1 MQLEAES
8 FNSATSFAFLS
19 AALDETLNHEEK
31 SLTQI
36 RPPNATGNGNLV
48 HYSFANSRGA
58 VSGSLNGA
66 VIDLRILAT
75 SDLHA
80 NLLAWDY
87 HTNRPCPQRGL
98 ARVATLIH
106 KARFERPQS
115 LLFDNGD
122 FLHGTVLGD
131 FIAETTPTLRSGRP
145 LHAHPMIAAMNAL
158 DYDAVALGNHEFG
171 HGLGFLRRSLAANR
185 FPIVCSNL
193 YFKPTRGAPLA
204 APYLLLYRD
213 LRDRHGKLHRL
224 KIGVLGF
231 IPPQTTI
238 WEKRYLKSRASVD
251 DITASARLLVP
262 ELRALGADLIIALSH
277 SGIGE
282 AQAEPGAE
290 NASSA
295 LAEIDGIDVVIAGH
309 THLTFP
315 TAARHDLAGKP
326 AVMPGFFGSHLGVI
340 DLTLR
345 HSGKS
350 WRIAAFGAETR
361 AISRRNPIN
370 GQVEALVGDDNTIV
384 EIARPAHQALLARS
398 DVEIGHSPIALHSHF
413 ALLTQSAAL
422 ALVANAQADHLGR
435 VLAGGPMA
443 DLPLLS
449 AVAPFKAGGR
459 GGPENYTDIAAGA
472 LLARHISDLYIHPNS
487 LSCLR
492 VSGQDLADWLE
503 RSVSLYHQIRPGAV
517 DATLFDDEF
526 PSFNFDTIHGLS
538 YQIDLAVAPR
548 FNTFG
553 RVIAPDARRIR
564 DLRYQGQLVHP
575 EQMFALATN
584 SYRAAGGVGFPGT
597 GTAQVS
603 YEGSENNRE
612 VLASY
617 LSSGAIPAPTAPD
630 WRFLP
635 MPGATVTLDL
645 SPNAAAHLAEVPHLR
660 LEPLALLATGFR
672 RFRLYL

>member
-1 MQLEAES
+1 MGFTVQ
-8 FNSATSFAFLS
+8 
-19 AALDETLNHEEK
+19 
-31 SLTQI
+31 
-36 RPPNATGNGNLV
+36 
-48 HYSFANSRGA
+48 YSFVNARGA
-58 VSGSLNGA
+58 EAGSFGGA
-66 VIDLRILAT
+66 VVDLRILAT

-87 HTNRPCPQRGL
+87 HNSRPCAQRGL

-106 KARFERPQS
+106 KARFERPQN

-131 FIAETTPTLRSGRP
+131 FIAESTPTLRSGRP
-145 LHAHPMIAAMNAL
+145 LHTHPMIAAMNAL

-171 HGLGFLRRSLAANR
+171 HGLGFLRRSLAATR

-204 APYLLLYRD
+204 APYLLLHRD

-251 DITASARLLVP
+251 DITASARHVVP
-262 ELRALGADLIIALSH
+262 EVRARGADLIIALSH
-277 SGIGE
+277 SGIGSTGD
-282 AQAEPGAE
+282 EPGAE

-295 LAEIDGIDVVIAGH
+295 LAEIEGIDVIIAGH

-315 TAARHDLAGKP
+315 TADQPNLAGKP

-340 DLTLR
+340 DLALR
-345 HSGKS
+345 ATSKG
-350 WRIAAFGAETR
+350 WRIASFGAEVR
-361 AISRRNPIN
+361 PISQRDPTT
-370 GQVEALVGDDNTIV
+370 GQVTGLVADDAAIV
-384 EIARPAHQALLARS
+384 AIADPAHQSLLART
-398 DVEIGHSPIALHSHF
+398 DVTVGHSPIPLHSHF
-413 ALLTQSAAL
+413 ALLTQSPPL
-422 ALVANAQADHLGR
+422 ALVAAAQADHMRR
-435 VLAGGPMA
+435 VLAETGTAHQALA

-459 GGPENYTDIAAGA
+459 GGPENYTDIPAGP
-472 LLARHISDLYIHPNS
+472 LLARHISDLYVHPNS

-503 RSVSLYHQIRPGAV
+503 RSVSLYRQILPGSCDIA
-517 DATLFDDEF
+517 LIDEDF
-526 PSFNFDTIHGLS
+526 PSFNFDTIHGLC
-538 YQIDLAVAPR
+538 YQIDLSAPPR

-553 RVIAPDARRIR
+553 RVIAPDSRRIH
-564 DLRYQGQLVHP
+564 DLRYQGQPVRP

-584 SYRAAGGVGFPGT
+584 SYRAAGGAGFPGT
-597 GTAQVS
+597 GSAQVV
-603 YEGSENNRE
+603 YEGPENSRE
-612 VLASY
+612 VLAAY
-617 LSSGAIPAPTAPD
+617 LHRGGQPTETAVD

-635 MPGATVTLDL
+635 MPGSSVTIDL
-645 SPNAAAHLAEVPHLR
+645 GVSAAAHLAEVPHLR
-660 LEPLALLATGFR
+660 LEPLALLPTGFR
-672 RFRLYL
+672 RFRLHL

>member
-1 MQLEAES
+1 MG
-8 FNSATSFAFLS
+8 FT
-19 AALDETLNHEEK
+19 
-31 SLTQI
+31 
-36 RPPNATGNGNLV
+36 V
-48 HYSFANSRGA
+48 HYSFANDRGA
-58 VSGSLNGA
+58 VSGTFGGP
-66 VIDLRILAT
+66 VIDLRLLAT

-87 HTNRPCPQRGL
+87 HTSRPCPQRGL
-98 ARVATLIH
+98 ARTATLIH

-115 LLFDNGD
+115 LLLDNGD

-131 FIAETTPTLRSGRP
+131 FIAETTPLLRSGRP

-171 HGLGFLRRSLAANR
+171 HGLGFLRRSLAATR

-204 APYLLLYRD
+204 APYLLLHRD

-231 IPPQTTI
+231 IPPQTTV

-251 DITASARLLVP
+251 DITASARHLVP
-262 ELRALGADLIIALSH
+262 ELRARGADLIIALSH

-282 AQAEPGAE
+282 EQAEPGAE
-290 NASSA
+290 NASTA

-315 TAARHDLAGKP
+315 TASRADLAGKP

-340 DLTLR
+340 DLILR
-345 HSGKS
+345 HSSKG
-350 WRIAAFGAETR
+350 WRVAGFGSETR
-361 AISRRNPIN
+361 PISQRDPVT
-370 GQVEALVGDDNTIV
+370 GQVEALVSDDAAIV
-384 EIARPAHQALLARS
+384 EIARPAHEALLART
-398 DVEIGHSPIALHSHF
+398 DIEIGHSPIALNSHF
-413 ALLTQSAAL
+413 ALLTQSPPL
-422 ALVANAQADHLGR
+422 ALVAAAQADHLAR
-435 VLAGGPMA
+435 VLEGTPLV

-459 GGPENYTDIAAGA
+459 GGPENYTDIPAGP
-472 LLARHISDLYIHPNS
+472 LLSRHVSDLYIHPNS

-492 VSGQDLADWLE
+492 ISGKDLSVWLE
-503 RSVSLYHQIRPGAV
+503 RSVSLYHQIAPGAQ
-517 DATLFDDEF
+517 DAALIDEDF

-538 YQIDLAVAPR
+538 YQIDLTQPPR
-548 FNTFG
+548 FNTLG
-553 RVIAPDARRIR
+553 RVIDAEARRIR
-564 DLRYQGQLVHP
+564 DLRYQGQLVRP

-584 SYRAAGGVGFPGT
+584 NYRAAGGVGFPGT
-597 GTAQVS
+597 GTTQVV
-603 YEGSENNRE
+603 YDGTEGNRE
-612 VLASY
+612 LLAAY
-617 LSSGAIPAPTAPD
+617 LGRGGTPAPQSPD
-630 WRFLP
+630 WSFVP
-635 MPGATVTLDL
+635 MPGSTVTLDL
-645 SPNAAAHLAEVPHLR
+645 SPNAEAHLAEVPHLR
-660 LEPLALLATGFR
+660 LEPLMQLANGFR

>member
-1 MQLEAES
+1 M
-8 FNSATSFAFLS
+8 
-19 AALDETLNHEEK
+19 
-31 SLTQI
+31 
-36 RPPNATGNGNLV
+36 
-48 HYSFANSRGA
+48 
-58 VSGSLNGA
+58 
-66 VIDLRILAT
+66 IDLRILAT

-87 HTNRPCPQRGL
+87 HTSRPCPQRGL

-106 KARFERPQS
+106 QARFERPQS

-131 FIAETTPTLRSGRP
+131 FIAESTPTLRSGRP
-145 LHAHPMIAAMNAL
+145 LHTHPMIAAMNAL

-171 HGLGFLRRSLAANR
+171 HGLGFLRRSLAATR

-204 APYLLLYRD
+204 AASLLLHRD

-231 IPPQTTI
+231 IPPQTTV

-262 ELRALGADLIIALSH
+262 ELRSRGADLIVALSH

-295 LAEIDGIDVVIAGH
+295 LAEIDGLDVVIAGH

-315 TAARHDLAGKP
+315 TASRRDLAGKP
-326 AVMPGFFGSHLGVI
+326 AVMPGFYGSHLGVI

-345 HSGKS
+345 HSGKGWKLS
-350 WRIAAFGAETR
+350 SFEAETR
-361 AISRRNPIN
+361 PISRRDPVH
-370 GQVEALVGDDNTIV
+370 GQVEPLVNDDAAIV
-384 EIARPAHQALLARS
+384 EIARPAHQALLART
-398 DVEIGHSPIALHSHF
+398 DVEVGHSPIALHSHF
-413 ALLTQSAAL
+413 SLLTQSPPL
-422 ALVANAQADHLGR
+422 ALVAAAQADHLTR
-435 VLAGGPMA
+435 VLADTPLA

-459 GGPENYTDIAAGA
+459 GGPENYTDIPAGP
-472 LLARHISDLYIHPNS
+472 LLARHVSDLYIHPNS

-492 VSGQDLADWLE
+492 VSGQDLVDWLE
-503 RSVSLYHQIRPGAV
+503 RSVSLYHQILPGAV
-517 DATLFDDEF
+517 DTALIDETF

-538 YQIDLAVAPR
+538 YQIDLTQPPR

-553 RVIAPDARRIR
+553 RVIAPEAHRIR
-564 DLRYQGQLVHP
+564 DLRYQGQPVQP
-575 EQMFALATN
+575 EQIFALATN

-597 GTAQVS
+597 GTAQVV
-603 YEGSENNRE
+603 YEGSENQRE
-612 VLASY
+612 VLAAY
-617 LSSGAIPAPTAPD
+617 LRSGGVATPAAPD
-630 WRFLP
+630 WHFLP
-635 MPGATVTLDL
+635 MPGSTVTLDL
-645 SPNAAAHLAEVPHLR
+645 NHKAAAHLAEVPHLR
-660 LEPLALLATGFR
+660 LEPLAQLPTGFR

>member
-1 MQLEAES
+1 MQ
-8 FNSATSFAFLS
+8 
-19 AALDETLNHEEK
+19 D
-31 SLTQI
+31 
-36 RPPNATGNGNLV
+36 
-48 HYSFANSRGA
+48 SFANERGA
-58 VSGSLNGA
+58 GAGIYGSA

-87 HTNRPCPQRGL
+87 HTSRPCPQRGL
-98 ARVATLIH
+98 ARTATLIH
-106 KARFERPQS
+106 KARFERPQN

-131 FIAETTPTLRSGRP
+131 FIAESTPTLRSGRP

-171 HGLGFLRRSLAANR
+171 HGLGFLRRSLAATR
-185 FPIVCSNL
+185 FPVVCSNL

-204 APYLLLYRD
+204 APYLLLHRD

-231 IPPQTTI
+231 IPPQTTV

-251 DITASARLLVP
+251 DITASARHLVP
-262 ELRALGADLIIALSH
+262 ELRARGADLIIALSH
-277 SGIGE
+277 SGIGTPGD
-282 AQAEPGAE
+282 EPGAE

-295 LAEIDGIDVVIAGH
+295 LAQIDGIDVIIAGH

-315 TAARHDLAGKP
+315 SASQPNLAGKP

-340 DLTLR
+340 DLALR
-345 HSGKS
+345 ATPKG
-350 WRIAAFGAETR
+350 WRLASFGAEVR
-361 AISRRNPIN
+361 AISQRDPVT
-370 GQVEALVGDDNTIV
+370 GAVAALVADDAAIA
-384 EIARPAHQALLARS
+384 ELARPAHQALLARS
-398 DVEIGHSPIALHSHF
+398 DDTVGHSPIPLHSHF
-413 ALLTQSAAL
+413 ALLTQSPPL
-422 ALVANAQADHLGR
+422 ALVAAAQADHLRR
-435 VLAGGPMA
+435 VLVDTPLA

-459 GGPENYTDIAAGA
+459 GGPENYTDIATGP

-492 VSGQDLADWLE
+492 LSGQDLADWLE
-503 RSVSLYHQIRPGAV
+503 RSVSLYRQILPGSCDSA
-517 DATLFDDEF
+517 LIDEDF

-538 YQIDLAVAPR
+538 YQIDLAAPPR

-553 RVIAPDARRIR
+553 RVIAPAARRIQN
-564 DLRYQGQLVHP
+564 LRHQGRPVDP
-575 EQMFALATN
+575 DQMFALATN
-584 SYRAAGGVGFPGT
+584 SYRAAGGAGFAGT
-597 GTAQVS
+597 GGAQVV
-603 YEGSENNRE
+603 YDGPDNNRE
-612 VLASY
+612 VLAAY
-617 LSSGAIPAPTAPD
+617 LRRGAQPAQAPVD
-630 WRFLP
+630 WQFLP
-635 MPGATVTLDL
+635 MPGSSVTIDL
-645 SPNAAAHLAEVPHLR
+645 NANAANHLAEVPHLR
-660 LEPLALLATGFR
+660 LEPLAQLPTGFR

>member
-1 MQLEAES
+1 MG
-8 FNSATSFAFLS
+8 FT
-19 AALDETLNHEEK
+19 
-31 SLTQI
+31 
-36 RPPNATGNGNLV
+36 V
-48 HYSFANSRGA
+48 HYSLTNDRGA
-58 VSGSLNGA
+58 VSGTFGGP
-66 VIDLRILAT
+66 VIDLRLLAT

-87 HTNRPCPQRGL
+87 HTGRPCLQRGL
-98 ARVATLIH
+98 ARIATLIH
-106 KARFERPQS
+106 KARFERPQN

-131 FIAETTPTLRSGRP
+131 FIAETTPLLRSGRP

-171 HGLGFLRRSLAANR
+171 HGLGFLRRSLAATR

-204 APYLLLYRD
+204 APYLMLHRD

-231 IPPQTTI
+231 IPPQTTV

-251 DITASARLLVP
+251 DITASARHLVP
-262 ELRALGADLIIALSH
+262 ELRARGADLIIALSH

-282 AQAEPGAE
+282 TEAEPGAE

-315 TAARHDLAGKP
+315 TASRRDLAGKP

-345 HSGKS
+345 QNGKN
-350 WRIAAFGAETR
+350 WRISAFGAEAR
-361 AISRRNPIN
+361 PISRRDPVT
-370 GQVEALVGDDNTIV
+370 GQVEALVADDAAIV
-384 EIARPAHQALLARS
+384 EIARPAHEALLARTNI
-398 DVEIGHSPIALHSHF
+398 EIGHSPIPLNSHF
-413 ALLTQSAAL
+413 ALLTQSPPL
-422 ALVANAQADHLGR
+422 ALVAAAQADHLSR
-435 VLAGGPMA
+435 VLEGTALA
-443 DLPLLS
+443 NLPLLS

-459 GGPENYTDIAAGA
+459 GGPENYTDIPAGP

-492 VSGQDLADWLE
+492 VSGQDLCDWLE
-503 RSVSLYHQIRPGAV
+503 RSVSLYHQIAPGAV
-517 DATLFDDEF
+517 DSALIDEDF

-538 YQIDLAVAPR
+538 YEIDLTEPPR

-553 RVIAPDARRIR
+553 RVIAPEAHRIR
-564 DLRYQGQLVHP
+564 DLRYNGQPVHP

-597 GTAQVS
+597 GTAQVV
-603 YEGSENNRE
+603 YEGSENTRE
-612 VLASY
+612 VLGAY
-617 LSSGAIPAPTAPD
+617 LRSGAVPAPTFPD
-630 WRFLP
+630 WRFVP
-635 MPGATVTLDL
+635 MPGSTATLDL
-645 SPNAAAHLAEVPHLR
+645 NPNAEAHLAKVPHLR
-660 LEPLALLATGFR
+660 LEPLMQLHTGFR

>member
-1 MQLEAES
+1 MGFTVQ
-8 FNSATSFAFLS
+8 
-19 AALDETLNHEEK
+19 
-31 SLTQI
+31 
-36 RPPNATGNGNLV
+36 
-48 HYSFANSRGA
+48 YSFANERGA
-58 VSGSLNGA
+58 VSGTFGGA

-87 HTNRPCPQRGL
+87 HTSRPCPQRGL

-171 HGLGFLRRSLAANR
+171 HGLGFLRRSLAAAR

-204 APYLLLYRD
+204 APYLLLHRD

-231 IPPQTTI
+231 IPPQTTV

-251 DITASARLLVP
+251 DITASARHLVP
-262 ELRALGADLIIALSH
+262 ELRARGADLIIALSH

-282 AQAEPGAE
+282 AEAEPGAE

-315 TAARHDLAGKP
+315 TASRADLAGKP

-345 HSGKS
+345 QSGKG
-350 WRIAAFGAETR
+350 WRMSGFGADTR
-361 AISRRNPIN
+361 PISQRDPVN
-370 GQVEALVGDDNTIV
+370 GQVEALVSDDAAIV
-384 EIARPAHQALLARS
+384 EIARPAHQALLART
-398 DVEIGHSPIALHSHF
+398 DVAVGHSPIPLHSHF
-413 ALLTQSAAL
+413 ALLTQSPPL
-422 ALVANAQADHLGR
+422 ALVAAAQADHLAR
-435 VLAGGPMA
+435 VLAGTPLG

-459 GGPENYTDIAAGA
+459 GGPENYTDIPAGP
-472 LLARHISDLYIHPNS
+472 LLARHINDLYIHPNS

-492 VSGQDLADWLE
+492 VSGQDISDWLE
-503 RSVSLYHQIRPGAV
+503 RSVSLYRQIAPGST
-517 DATLFDDEF
+517 DATLIDEDF

-538 YQIDLAVAPR
+538 YHIDLATAPR

-553 RVIAPDARRIR
+553 RVVAPEARRIR
-564 DLRYQGQLVHP
+564 DLRYQGQPVRP
-575 EQMFALATN
+575 DQSFALATN

-597 GTAQVS
+597 GTAQVV
-603 YEGSENNRE
+603 YEGNENNRE
-612 VLASY
+612 VLAAY
-617 LSSGAIPAPTAPD
+617 LRGGAVPAPTSLD
-630 WRFLP
+630 WQFVP
-635 MPGATVTLDL
+635 MPGSTVTLDL
-645 SPNAAAHLAEVPHLR
+645 NRNAAAHLAEVPHLR
-660 LEPLALLATGFR
+660 LEPLTQLATGFR

>member
-1 MQLEAES
+1 MQYS
-8 FNSATSFAFLS
+8 Y
-19 AALDETLNHEEK
+19 
-31 SLTQI
+31 
-36 RPPNATGNGNLV
+36 PNN
-48 HYSFANSRGA
+48 RGA
-58 VSGSLNGA
+58 ISGAFGGA
-66 VIDLRILAT
+66 EIDLRILAT

-87 HTNRPCPQRGL
+87 HANRACPQRGL

-106 KARFERPQS
+106 KARFERPQA

-171 HGLGFLRRSLAANR
+171 HGLGFLRRSLAATR
-185 FPIVCSNL
+185 FPVVCSNL

-204 APYLLLYRD
+204 APYLLLHRD
-213 LRDRHGKLHRL
+213 LRDRHGKSHRL

-251 DITASARLLVP
+251 DIAASARLLVP

-277 SGIGE
+277 SGIGDAE
-282 AQAEPGAE
+282 SEPGAE

-295 LAEIDGIDVVIAGH
+295 LAAIDGIDVVIAGH

-315 TAARHDLAGKP
+315 TAMQPNLVGKP

-345 HSGKS
+345 QSGKN
-350 WRIAAFGAETR
+350 WRITMFGAEAR
-361 AISRRNPIN
+361 PISQRDPIT
-370 GQVEALVGDDNTIV
+370 GEVQALVGDDSAIA
-384 EIARPAHQALLARS
+384 EIARPAHEALLART
-398 DVEIGHSPIALHSHF
+398 DVEIGDSPITLHSHF
-413 ALLTQSAAL
+413 ALLTPTPAL
-422 ALVANAQADHLGR
+422 SLVASAQADQMARLLAAGR
-435 VLAGGPMA
+435 HAS
-443 DLPLLS
+443 LPLLS

-459 GGPENYTDIAAGA
+459 GGPENYTDIPAGP
-472 LLARHISDLYIHPNS
+472 LRARHISDLYIHPNS

-503 RSVSLYHQIRPGAV
+503 RAVSLYHQITPGAV
-517 DATLFDDEF
+517 DAALIDQDF
-526 PSFNFDTIHGLS
+526 PSFNFDVIPGLS
-538 YQIDLAVAPR
+538 YQIDLAEPPR
-548 FNTFG
+548 FNTLG
-553 RVIAPDARRIR
+553 RVIAPEAQRIR
-564 DLRYQGQLVHP
+564 DLRHQGQVVRP

-597 GTAQVS
+597 GTAQVI
-603 YEGSENNRE
+603 YEGTENIRE
-612 VLASY
+612 VLASF
-617 LSSGAIPAPTAPD
+617 LRNGAVPAPTSPD
-630 WRFLP
+630 WGFVP
-635 MPGATVTLDL
+635 MPGSTVTLDL
-645 SPNAAAHLAEVPHLR
+645 NPNAAAHLDEVPHLR
-660 LEPLALLATGFR
+660 LEPLMQLASGFR

>member
-1 MQLEAES
+1 MQ
-8 FNSATSFAFLS
+8 
-19 AALDETLNHEEK
+19 
-31 SLTQI
+31 
-36 RPPNATGNGNLV
+36 
-48 HYSFANSRGA
+48 YSFANERGA
-58 VSGSLNGA
+58 VSSSFGGA

-87 HTNRPCPQRGL
+87 HTSRPCPQRGL
-98 ARVATLIH
+98 ARTATLIH

-131 FIAETTPTLRSGRP
+131 FIAETTPLLRSGRP

-158 DYDAVALGNHEFG
+158 DYDGVALGNHEFG
-171 HGLGFLRRSLAANR
+171 HGLGFLRRSLAATR

-204 APYLLLYRD
+204 APYLLLHRD
-213 LRDRHGKLHRL
+213 LRDRHGKLHRV

-231 IPPQTTI
+231 IPPQTTV

-251 DITASARLLVP
+251 DIISSARHLVP
-262 ELRALGADLIIALSH
+262 ELRARGADLIIALSH

-282 AQAEPGAE
+282 ELAEPGAE

-315 TAARHDLAGKP
+315 TTARRDLAGKP

-345 HSGKS
+345 HSGKG
-350 WRIAAFGAETR
+350 WRIAAFGAELR
-361 AISRRNPIN
+361 PVSKRDPVN
-370 GQVEALVGDDNTIV
+370 GQVEALVADDAAIV
-384 EIARPAHQALLARS
+384 EIARPTHEALLART
-398 DVEIGHSPIALHSHF
+398 DIEIGHSPIPLNSHF
-413 ALLTQSAAL
+413 ALLTQSPPL
-422 ALVANAQADHLGR
+422 ALVAAAQADHLAR
-435 VLAGGPMA
+435 VLKGTALAG
-443 DLPLLS
+443 LPLLS

-459 GGPENYTDIAAGA
+459 GGPENYTDIAAGP
-472 LLARHISDLYIHPNS
+472 LLARHVSDLYIHPNS

-492 VSGQDLADWLE
+492 VSGQDLTDWLE
-503 RSVSLYHQIRPGAV
+503 RAVSLYHQITPSAV
-517 DATLFDDEF
+517 DAALIDEEF
-526 PSFNFDTIHGLS
+526 PSFNFDVIHGLS
-538 YQIDLAVAPR
+538 YQIDLAEAPR
-548 FNTFG
+548 FNTYG
-553 RVIAPDARRIR
+553 RVIAADARRIR
-564 DLRYQGQLVHP
+564 DLRYQGEPVRP

-597 GTAQVS
+597 GTAQVV
-603 YEGSENNRE
+603 YEGSETNRD
-612 VLASY
+612 VLANY
-617 LSSGAIPAPTAPD
+617 LRGGAVPAPTLPD

-635 MPGATVTLDL
+635 MPGSTVTLDL
-645 SPNAAAHLAEVPHLR
+645 SPNAADHLVEVPHLR
-660 LEPLALLATGFR
+660 LEPLAQLATGFR

>member
-1 MQLEAES
+1 MG
-8 FNSATSFAFLS
+8 FT
-19 AALDETLNHEEK
+19 
-31 SLTQI
+31 
-36 RPPNATGNGNLV
+36 V
-48 HYSFANSRGA
+48 HYSFANDRGA
-58 VSGSLNGA
+58 VSGTFGGP

-87 HTNRPCPQRGL
+87 HTSHPCPQRGL
-98 ARVATLIH
+98 ARIATLIH

-115 LLFDNGD
+115 LLLDNGD

-131 FIAETTPTLRSGRP
+131 FIAETTPLLRSGRP

-171 HGLGFLRRSLAANR
+171 HGLGFLRRSLAATR

-204 APYLLLYRD
+204 DPYLMLHRD
-213 LRDRHGKLHRL
+213 LRDRHGKSHRL
-224 KIGVLGF
+224 KIGILGF
-231 IPPQTTI
+231 IPPQTTV

-251 DITASARLLVP
+251 DIIASARHLVP
-262 ELRALGADLIIALSH
+262 ELRARGADLIVALSH

-282 AQAEPGAE
+282 AEAEVGAE

-295 LAEIDGIDVVIAGH
+295 LAGIEGIDVVIAGH

-315 TAARHDLAGKP
+315 TASRRDLAGKP

-345 HSGKS
+345 QNGKN
-350 WRIAAFGAETR
+350 WRISGFAAEAR
-361 AISRRNPIN
+361 PISKREPVT
-370 GQVEALVGDDNTIV
+370 GQVEALVADDPKIV
-384 EIARPAHQALLARS
+384 EIARPSHDALLARTEI
-398 DVEIGHSPIALHSHF
+398 EIGHSPIPLNSHF
-413 ALLTQSAAL
+413 ALLTQSPPL
-422 ALVANAQADHLGR
+422 ALVAAAQADHLAR
-435 VLAGGPMA
+435 VLSATSLA
-443 DLPLLS
+443 KLPLLS

-459 GGPENYTDIAAGA
+459 GGPENYTDISAGP
-472 LLARHISDLYIHPNS
+472 LLARHVSDLYIHPNS

-492 VSGQDLADWLE
+492 VSGQDLTDWLE
-503 RSVSLYHQIRPGAV
+503 RSVSLYHQIAPGSV
-517 DATLFDDEF
+517 DAALIDEDF

-538 YQIDLAVAPR
+538 YQIDLAEPPR
-548 FNTFG
+548 FDTFG
-553 RVIAPDARRIR
+553 RVIFAAARRIR
-564 DLRYQGQLVHP
+564 DLRYQGASVRP

-597 GTAQVS
+597 GTAQVF
-603 YEGSENNRE
+603 YEGNENTRE
-612 VLASY
+612 VLRAY
-617 LSSGAIPAPTAPD
+617 LHSGRVPALQAPD
-630 WRFLP
+630 WGFLP
-635 MPGATVTLDL
+635 MPGSTVTLDL
-645 SPNAAAHLAEVPHLR
+645 NPNAADHLAEVPHLR
-660 LEPLALLATGFR
+660 LEPLMQLPTGFR

>member
-1 MQLEAES
+1 MGITVPYR
-8 FNSATSFAFLS
+8 FVSARGSDANAF
-19 AALDETLNHEEK
+19 
-31 SLTQI
+31 
-36 RPPNATGNGNLV
+36 G
-48 HYSFANSRGA
+48 
-58 VSGSLNGA
+58 GS

-87 HTNRPCPQRGL
+87 HTSRPCPQRGL
-98 ARVATLIH
+98 ARVAALIH
-106 KARFERPQS
+106 KARFESPQN

-131 FIAETTPTLRSGRP
+131 FIAESTPTLRSGRP
-145 LHAHPMIAAMNAL
+145 LHTHPMIAAMNAL

-171 HGLGFLRRSLAANR
+171 HGLGFLRRSLAATR

-204 APYLLLYRD
+204 ASYLLLHRD
-213 LRDRHGKLHRL
+213 LRDRHGKLHRI

-251 DITASARLLVP
+251 DITASARHLVP
-262 ELRALGADLIIALSH
+262 ELRARGADLIVALSH
-277 SGIGE
+277 SGISATGD
-282 AQAEPGAE
+282 EPGAE

-295 LAEIDGIDVVIAGH
+295 LAEIDGIDVIIAGH

-315 TAARHDLAGKP
+315 TASQQNLAGKP

-345 HSGKS
+345 TGSKG
-350 WRIAAFGAETR
+350 WRIASFDAEVR
-361 AISRRNPIN
+361 PISQRNPET
-370 GQVEALVGDDNTIV
+370 GDVMALVADNPAIV
-384 EIARPAHQALLARS
+384 EIAQPAHQALLART
-398 DVEIGHSPIALHSHF
+398 DVIVGHSPIALHSHF
-413 ALLTQSAAL
+413 ALLTQSPPL
-422 ALVANAQADHLGR
+422 ALVAAAQADHLQR
-435 VLAGGPMA
+435 VLADAADKRLA

-459 GGPENYTDIAAGA
+459 GGPENFTDIPAGP
-472 LLARHISDLYIHPNS
+472 LMARHVSDLYIHPNS
-487 LSCLR
+487 VACLR

-503 RSVSLYHQIRPGAV
+503 RSVSLYRQIAPGSTDVALINE
-517 DATLFDDEF
+517 DF

-538 YQIDLAVAPR
+538 YQIDLSTPPR

-553 RVIAPDARRIR
+553 RVIAPEARRIR
-564 DLRYQGQLVHP
+564 DLRYKGQPVHP

-584 SYRAAGGVGFPGT
+584 SYRAAGGAGFPGT
-597 GTAQVS
+597 GGAQVV
-603 YEGSENNRE
+603 YDGTENNRE
-612 VLASY
+612 ILAAY
-617 LSSGAIPAPTAPD
+617 LRRGGQPSQTSMD
-630 WRFLP
+630 WHFLP
-635 MPGATVTLDL
+635 MPGSTVTVDL
-645 SPNAAAHLAEVPHLR
+645 SNNAAHHLAEVPHLR
-660 LEPLALLATGFR
+660 LEPLGMQPTGFR
-672 RFRLYL
+672 RFRLHL